1 MQEAASEVGRAE
13 PGKACQLLP
22 PQQGESRHSHPHH
35 QPHSCFS
42 QQSDSS
48 YDFLSAEEK
57 ECLLFLEKTIGS
69 LEAEAD
75 SGLSTD
81 ESEPATSPRSFRALP
96 TATQQAPQGKSLS
109 GKQHSEDQSLL
120 NISYLACP
128 LGQVPRQKREP
139 CALLARLKKRLPE
152 KPAFCGFIP
161 SNRDLGRKGVCLAPF
176 RSGKN
181 LKSDRLPHVLRSQG
195 GLSSWPRRQ

>member
-1 MQEAASEVGRAE
+1 MQEAASVVGRAE
-13 PGKACQLLP
+13 QGKARQLCSSSTP
-22 PQQGESRHSHPHH
+22 PHPHPQQGESWHPH
-35 QPHSCFS
+35 PHPQFHSSLS

-96 TATQQAPQGKSLS
+96 TTTQQAPQGKRLS
-109 GKQHSEDQSLL
+109 REATLRRPESPQHFPH
-120 NISYLACP
+120 LACP
-128 LGQVPRQKREP
+128 LGQVP
-139 CALLARLKKRLPE
+139 LAERGAPSSPSLTKARGKGLPE
-152 KPAFCGFIP
+152 KPASC
-161 SNRDLGRKGVCLAPF
+161 VF
-176 RSGKN
+176 R
-181 LKSDRLPHVLRSQG
+181 
-195 GLSSWPRRQ
+195 